1 MFLLQVAVEDD
12 FTGSQS
18 SVPPANSHQFEMNP
32 QQSSQGPGVASYGP
46 GAFYQG
52 PPGASF
58 PGPGGGPGAY
68 PGPMSPYGGGPGP
81 MSPYQPPNGAG
92 GSAAAAMYGNQNS
105 PLYNQNQ
112 SSQSG
117 HFPGSGGPYS
127 SQQAPGS
134 FPGGPGPSS
143 MQSYYNN
150 HSPTQQ
156 PPGQYTYGVGPSPV
170 RLSPPPMNMMGLG
183 ARIPQPTMN
192 SPNQNNVVTQGGN
205 TMKTAEQNLD
215 LNKQQ
220 QGYCAPVTQGF
231 SGPGGG
237 YGGYN
242 GHYSQVPTRP
252 LVSPMSPQHRLNI
265 SPGGPNLSP
274 REPLYPGG
282 QPSPGPGYTGGYQA
296 QYSEYFSKHQSQG
309 HSPLSSGSGGYGG
322 GNSKEEKGG
331 YQGDNG
337 STQGDKMSDAQ
348 SNAGSVRSSE
358 GGPGGGETPGCEE
371 QNTGPSLTA
380 LTSAKEK
387 AADKTGAGDS
397 DIENKFTPKSE
408 PDDSSSAAAVKTEPG
423 SYFDEHKD
431 FTLKAN
437 QTLIDNMNMDSIP
450 ELPEIPELKYEDMSE
465 MRRLGGQ
472 HPGDSEAV
480 KKETPPGL
488 SPDLKEAQGVS
499 RGWGEEGAETEEGYM
514 GGWGGHSMPGQGRR
528 DF

>member
-12 FTGSQS
+12 FTGSQQS

-32 QQSSQGPGVASYGP
+32 QQSSHGPGVASYGPGP

-58 PGPGGGPGAY
+58 PGPGGGPVAY

-92 GSAAAAMYGNQNS
+92 GPGSAMYGNQNAS

-117 HFPGSGGPYS
+117 HFPGNAGPYS

-150 HSPTQQ
+150 HSPTQ

-170 RLSPPPMNMMGLG
+170 RLSPPPMNMMALG

-192 SPNQNNVVTQGGN
+192 SPNQNNVVTGGN
-205 TMKTAEQNLD
+205 QMKTEQNLD

-220 QGYCAPVTQGF
+220 QGYGAPVTQGF

-237 YGGYN
+237 YYN
-242 GHYSQVPTRP
+242 GHYSQVPAQRP

-282 QPSPGPGYTGGYQA
+282 QPSPGPAYTGGYQA

-337 STQGDKMSDAQ
+337 STQGDKMSDVQ
-348 SNAGSVRSSE
+348 SNAGSVRSS
-358 GGPGGGETPGCEE
+358 GGGETPGAEE
-371 QNTGPSLTA
+371 QSTPSLTA

-387 AADKTGAGDS
+387 AADNKSGDS

-408 PDDSSSAAAVKTEPG
+408 PDDPVSSHAAAVKTEPG

-465 MRRLGGQ
+465 MRRLGQ
-472 HPGDSEAV
+472 HPEEAV

-488 SPDLKEAQGVS
+488 SPDLKEGQGVS
-499 RGWGEEGAETEEGYM
+499 RGWGEEGAEAEEGYM

-528 DF
+528 DNFD